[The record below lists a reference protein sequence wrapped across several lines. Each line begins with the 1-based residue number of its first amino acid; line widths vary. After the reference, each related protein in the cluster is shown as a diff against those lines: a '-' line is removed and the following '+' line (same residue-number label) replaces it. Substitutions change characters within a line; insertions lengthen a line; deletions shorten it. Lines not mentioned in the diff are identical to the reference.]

1 MIQRLKFSRAL
12 TICAC
17 LGFLYG
23 CGEDIEVTSF
33 SIQGTTPEINGVNQ
47 VGHNDP
53 FTVEWEVNINSGKLF
68 NFKNNSNG
76 YSVELYLSE
85 NDKLS
90 TSDDEKVYDEV
101 CGESDSPKE
110 CEDNETG
117 AVSCQFSSND
127 ETIECDGD
135 NSTPS
140 HDMLDALISR
150 KGAFMILRVCIQDDQ
165 DKCDE
170 ASDSIKLN

>member
-12 TICAC
+12 TICTC
-17 LGFLYG
+17 LGLLYG

-53 FTVEWEVNINSGKLF
+53 FTVEWEVAIDSGKLL
-68 NFKNNSNG
+68 NNDSVG
-76 YSVELYLSE
+76 YSAELFLSE
-85 NDKLS
+85 DNELS
-90 TSDDEKVYDEV
+90 TRDDEKVYDED

-110 CEDNETG
+110 CEDNESGT
-117 AVSCQFSSND
+117 VSCQFSSND

-140 HDMLDALISR
+140 HDMLDALSSR
-150 KGAFMILRVCIQDDQ
+150 KGAFMILRACIQDDQ